1 MPLTAI
7 LNDMDTQVKP
17 EMVKEIIQYMKGM
30 PSEHEK
36 LVLQCAEQLDKDQ
49 SLKTVLAVAHALNEG
64 EVLLKCRDDDLLSE
78 HDLSREFDKLM
89 GGDGGEAK

>member
-1 MPLTAI
+1 
-7 LNDMDTQVKP
+7 MDTQVKP

>member
-7 LNDMDTQVKP
+7 LNAMDTQVKP

>member
-7 LNDMDTQVKP
+7 LNAMDTQVKP

-89 GGDGGEAK
+89 GGDGGDAK

>member
-7 LNDMDTQVKP
+7 LNAMDTQVKP

-89 GGDGGEAK
+89 GSDGGDAK